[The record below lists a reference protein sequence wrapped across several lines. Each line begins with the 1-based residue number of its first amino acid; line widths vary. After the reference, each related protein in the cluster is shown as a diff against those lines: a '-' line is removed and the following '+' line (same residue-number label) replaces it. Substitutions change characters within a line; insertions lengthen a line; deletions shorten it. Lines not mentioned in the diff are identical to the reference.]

1 MNRNAI
7 NRVLKR
13 KHEDFLQ
20 SIDDKKVRN
29 CIKNH
34 SIITG
39 GSIASMLL
47 GENINYFD
55 YYLTYKHSDE
65 HFTKYNVD
73 KFNLLHADLH
83 C

>member
-20 SIDDKKVRN
+20 SIDDEMVRN

-39 GSIASMLL
+39 GSIATCSWV
-47 GENINYFD
+47 
-55 YYLTYKHSDE
+55 KP
-65 HFTKYNVD
+65 
-73 KFNLLHADLH
+73 
-83 C
+83 